1 MIFLDF
7 HYIIGLTR
15 GANYSSPHTFKLI
28 FTIQTTIFFCFEFFH
43 LNIGHWAAYTAHF
56 ITNLPYVFPVIYDLL
71 SSLSPFLIEILVMRW
86 SYHNIIL

>member
-43 LNIGHWAAYTAHF
+43 LNIGHGAANGTHL
-56 ITNLPYVFPVIYDLL
+56 ITSLHYVCPVIYD
-71 SSLSPFLIEILVMRW
+71 FL
-86 SYHNIIL
+86 